1 MLKHVDTKEYKWIK
15 KLIEDSLYNTVNKF
29 NEEKIS
35 NKNLYTK
42 LLTEIYNLYDGNERT
57 SKIIFVNDPSVINLV
72 KNKKI

>member
-42 LLTEIYNLYDGNERT
+42 LLTEIHNLYDVNERT

>member
-1 MLKHVDTKEYKWIK
+1 MLKYVDTKEYKWIK
-15 KLIEDSLYNTVNKF
+15 KLIE

-42 LLTEIYNLYDGNERT
+42 LLTEIHNLYDGNERT

-72 KNKKI
+72 KNMIK